1 MAMYNFC
8 LFCTSVRHM
17 GHSRI
22 RRLHLRHKQACPQGT
37 KTTWTRADMH
47 TVHSAVLRFFST
59 FPSSSLLG
67 DVVSLSST
75 SPRDGSGFP
84 SFVTSPSVSSGRSA
98 SASEIS
104 TPSASAATPASA
116 SSSASALFSRR
127 VLVSL
132 RVFVALA
139 YPIVPVLFLTLGS
152 VVVCLVPFAVVRRG
166 QVTRL
171 KLPVV
176 LRLRG

>member
-84 SFVTSPSVSSGRSA
+84 SFVTSPEVSSPSVSSGRSA

-116 SSSASALFSRR
+116 SSSAGPRPR
-127 VLVSL
+127 Q
-132 RVFVALA
+132 
-139 YPIVPVLFLTLGS
+139 PP
-152 VVVCLVPFAVVRRG
+152 
-166 QVTRL
+166 
-171 KLPVV
+171 
-176 LRLRG
+176 RLRRSGVPHRPRALPHSR